1 MKLFK
6 RSGKMAAV
14 MMLCLAA
21 AGSTVAPRAV
31 QAQTLAI
38 GVVDEDKLGDG
49 FVKFKTAVTSL
60 NDRAKSL
67 EDQLEARKLLNDTEG
82 GQFETLISKE
92 TRTKAEEDTLAGLVK
107 NGLERQA
114 EYIRIN
120 GNATRTDADKARLK
134 QLTDMG
140 VANISKYQTL
150 SDKLFSSL
158 KQQQDNITKQ
168 YIDQAQKTIGE
179 VAAEKKLALVVRA
192 GAVVWNAQGTDI
204 TDEVLKRL
212 NK

>member
-60 NDRAKSL
+60 NDRA
-67 EDQLEARKLLNDTEG
+67 
-82 GQFETLISKE
+82 
-92 TRTKAEEDTLAGLVK
+92 K